1 LEVLEGIGLIL
12 FGGITLKAEF
22 DNWNSHS
29 DDFRRSVIAQ
39 YFFGSI
45 LFLVVVWTTTAFPV
59 GSVNSTVPA
68 LVFFAYIGI
77 CWALNSYRS
86 LNEESLVSKNFSEF
100 WLFGFFKRDDY
111 FSGIVCGWI
120 LAGVCLSGI
129 FNCVVLHQSIL
140 TNSATVASVSSSRGS
155 ERVVRGAP
163 AADRHA
169 PSYVS
174 SPRAHADR
182 VNHAARRPTN
192 AGDVYPHA
200 TPYRAVHALRHQ
212 AT

>member
-1 LEVLEGIGLIL
+1 MEVLEGIALIL

-45 LFLVVVWTTTAFPV
+45 LFLVVVWMSTAFPV
-59 GSVNSTVPA
+59 GSANSTVPA

-77 CWALNSYRS
+77 CWALNSYRC

-120 LAGVCLSGI
+120 LAGVCLYGI
-129 FNCVVLHQSIL
+129 CSCVVLHQNIL
-140 TNSATVASVSSSRGS
+140 TNSATVASVSSSNS
-155 ERVVRGAP
+155 ERAVRGVP
-163 AADRHA
+163 VADRHA
-169 PSYVS
+169 PTRVS
-174 SPRAHADR
+174 SHRAHADG
-182 VNHAARRPTN
+182 VNHAVRRAN
-192 AGDVYPHA
+192 HAGAVHPHA
-200 TPYRAVHALRHQ
+200 TPYRAVRTLTHQ